1 MPRRPVRIFKQIW
14 HFYQLKSP
22 GFVFLGA
29 FAILR
34 EASISFVTSVRLPAR
49 KIGSHWKDFREIW
62 YLNIFRKSV
71 KKIQFSLKYGK
82 SNGEQYTFLIISQS
96 VLVRMRNVS
105 DKNCRKKSKNTF
117 YVRKRFSKILS
128 FMRQSGKI
136 LYSRAGHILKKGGI
150 RIAFSD
156 TQGYKHTLKICN
168 TSCLSTAT
176 IVARTRL
183 YVT

>member
-1 MPRRPVRIFKQIW
+1 MFICSLPKKTILMLDASFSFLKCSWTSRIMPRRPVRVFKQIW

-29 FAILR
+29 FAIVR

-71 KKIQFSLKYGK
+71 KKLQFSLKYGK
-82 SNGEQYTFLIISQS
+82 SNGEQYTFFIISQS

-105 DKNCRKKSKNTF
+105 DKNCRKNQKTHFMFENVF
-117 YVRKRFSKILS
+117 RKLFRLWDKVE
-128 FMRQSGKI
+128 K
-136 LYSRAGHILKKGGI
+136 YCTAG
-150 RIAFSD
+150 
-156 TQGYKHTLKICN
+156 QGTY
-168 TSCLSTAT
+168 
-176 IVARTRL
+176 
-183 YVT
+183 